1 MQHYRYLC
9 AVLGKTKLFE
19 RKMDGECLGL
29 GGEESNGQQAENTKE
44 ILDDGMFCVGLRGW
58 VHEFTR
64 LSKHLAKLNFTFHKE
79 KKLNRFG
86 GIFRIEVSLL

>member
-29 GGEESNGQQAENTKE
+29 AGEESNGQEAENTKE
-44 ILDDGMFCVGLRGW
+44 ILDDGLLCVGLRGMG
-58 VHEFTR
+58 
-64 LSKHLAKLNFTFHKE
+64 S
-79 KKLNRFG
+79 
-86 GIFRIEVSLL
+86 